1 MQNNVLSIWLWGQ
14 ELGRIYWDKIQ
25 SRAVF
30 EYNSVFIST
39 GIDVA
44 PLSASIHSV
53 AASRPIVGNKD
64 ALYQGL
70 PPFIA
75 DSLPDKW
82 GSLVFEC
89 WAKENN
95 IRSKDISPV
104 DKLAFIGKRA
114 MGALEFRPAVE
125 LAEVQEELA
134 LASLYD
140 LAQRIFDERT
150 DVMVLPEES
159 LTLQSLYAVGT
170 SAGGKHP
177 KAIIAIHN
185 DTHEIR
191 SGQIDL
197 GSDFTYYILKFAETD
212 RFPYTQV
219 EQAYYEMATA
229 AGITMMPSRLV
240 EVEGKKHFLTERFDR
255 KAGKRIHIQT
265 LAAMSTIADS
275 YEDLMRVA
283 RLLEVPQGEQD
294 ELFMRMVFNVFGG
307 NVDDHQ
313 KNFSFQ
319 MTERGE
325 WHITPAYDMTFTT
338 NPDAS
343 GYENSH
349 CISVRGKVADIA
361 EDDLLQF
368 AAENSISRAKGMI
381 DRVATV
387 LSECWTYLKAQGI
400 DDYWAD
406 KIEESLASLL
416 PERFAA
422 RMTHHLPT
430 PVPDYTTD
438 DGHTVCEVQWRETRK
453 HELQLCANVD
463 EVHKRYVWDA
473 NSAIGREIMAAG
485 WKHMP
490 VDMTKKY
497 VEKYLLGARITKN
510 A

>member
-1 MQNNVLSIWLWGQ
+1 MQNNVLSIWLWDQ
-14 ELGRIYWDKIQ
+14 ELGRIYWDKMQ

-30 EYNSVFIST
+30 EYDPAFIGA

-44 PLSASIHSV
+44 PLSASIHS
-53 AASRPIVGNKD
+53 AAAGRPILGDKN

-95 IRSKDISPV
+95 VRSKDITPV

-125 LAEVQEELA
+125 LTEIPEKLA

-140 LAQRIFDERT
+140 LAQRIFDERSE
-150 DVMVLPEES
+150 VMVFPDES

-185 DTHEIR
+185 ETHDIR

-197 GSDFTYYILKFAETD
+197 GEHYTYYILKFAETD
-212 RFPYTQV
+212 WFPYTQV
-219 EQAYYEMATA
+219 EQAYYEMAKA
-229 AGITMMPSRLV
+229 AGISMMPSRLV
-240 EVEGKKHFLTERFDR
+240 DIEGRKHFLTERFDR
-255 KAGKRIHIQT
+255 KDGKRVHTQT
-265 LAAMSTIADS
+265 LAAMSTTADS
-275 YEDLMRVA
+275 YGDLMRVA
-283 RLLEVPQGEQD
+283 RLLQVPQREQD
-294 ELFMRMVFNVFGG
+294 ELFVRMVFNVFGG

-319 MTERGE
+319 MTECGE
-325 WHITPAYDMTFTT
+325 WHISPAYDMTFTI
-338 NPDAS
+338 NPDAF
-343 GYENSH
+343 GYENNH
-349 CISVRGKVADIA
+349 CISVGGKVADIT
-361 EDDLLQF
+361 EDDLLRF
-368 AAENSISRAKGMI
+368 ASENSVGNANGMV
-381 DRVATV
+381 DKVAIV
-387 LSECWTYLKAQGI
+387 LSDCWVYLKAQGI
-400 DDYWAD
+400 EDYWAD
-406 KIEESLASLL
+406 KIEETLSLLL
-416 PERFAA
+416 PERYAV

-430 PVPDYTTD
+430 PVPDYTTE
-438 DGHTVCEVQWRETRK
+438 DGHTVSEVQWRETRK
-453 HELQLCANVD
+453 HDLQLYAKVD
-463 EVHKRYVWDA
+463 GLYRRYVWGT
-473 NSAIGREIMAAG
+473 NSVVGREIIAAG

-497 VEKYLLGARITKN
+497 VDKYLLNR
-510 A
+510 